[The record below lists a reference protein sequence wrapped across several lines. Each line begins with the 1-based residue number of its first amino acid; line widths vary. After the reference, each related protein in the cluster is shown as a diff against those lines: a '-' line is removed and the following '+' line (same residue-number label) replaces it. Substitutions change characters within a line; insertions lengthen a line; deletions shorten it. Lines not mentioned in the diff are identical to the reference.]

1 MLKVGSF
8 KLELLFLLA
17 FFLIVGMELTVMGW
31 IPSYAVL
38 KGACTK
44 KEATKYGTIYYILVV
59 VLRLTIAKVPVSN
72 TKKIHF
78 VLIAMVITSLT
89 CLIYQHY
96 EMYEQVA
103 MFGSIAF
110 GVTVSVMYPL
120 ALIVAGEYRIGF
132 QASQTANMMTAF
144 VFSSGLLTGLTG
156 ILMGLH

>member
-1 MLKVGSF
+1 LLKVGSF
-8 KLELLFLLA
+8 KLELLFVLT

-38 KGACTK
+38 KGVCTK

-72 TKKIHF
+72 TKKIKF

-89 CLIYQHY
+89 CLIYQHC

-110 GVTVSVMYPL
+110 GDCISDVSPGSDSCWRV
-120 ALIVAGEYRIGF
+120 
-132 QASQTANMMTAF
+132 
-144 VFSSGLLTGLTG
+144 
-156 ILMGLH
+156 